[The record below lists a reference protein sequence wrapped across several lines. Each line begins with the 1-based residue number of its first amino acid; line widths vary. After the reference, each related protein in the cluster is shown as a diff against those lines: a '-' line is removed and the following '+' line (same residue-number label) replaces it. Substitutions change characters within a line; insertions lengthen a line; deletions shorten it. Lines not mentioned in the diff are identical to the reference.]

1 MTRFVDLPD
10 ALIQI
15 RYLGFHVR
23 DVGLLQGCLARPQ
36 TSVYGEDAYSSLAL
50 KAAAL
55 LHSIVTTHPLLD
67 GNKRTGWA
75 LLLTFL
81 QFNELEI
88 IASADDGLAFIV
100 SVAQGKETLEA
111 IAEWIERRLIPAGSQ
126 E

>member
-10 ALIQI
+10 ALTQI

-23 DVGLLQGCLARPQ
+23 DMGLLQGCLARPQ
-36 TSVYGEDAYSSLAL
+36 TTVYGEDAYSSVEL

-55 LHSIVTTHPLLD
+55 LHSIVTTHPMVD
-67 GNKRTGWA
+67 GNKRTGWT

-81 QFNELEI
+81 QYNELEI
-88 IASADDGLAFIV
+88 IAPADDALAFIV
-100 SVAQGKETLEA
+100 GIAEGENTLEA
-111 IAEWIERRLIPAGSQ
+111 IAAWVREHLVPAGS

>member
-10 ALIQI
+10 ALKQI
-15 RYLGFHVR
+15 HYLGFHVR
-23 DVGLLQGCLARPQ
+23 DMGLLQGCLARPQ
-36 TSVYGEDAYSSLAL
+36 TTVYGEDAYASLEL

-55 LHSIVTTHPLLD
+55 LHSLVTAHPMVD

-81 QFNELEI
+81 QFNEWEI
-88 IASADDGLAFIV
+88 IATPNDALAFIV
-100 SVAQGKETLEA
+100 GVAEGQHNLEA
-111 IAEWIERRLIPAGSQ
+111 IATWIAKHLVPANS